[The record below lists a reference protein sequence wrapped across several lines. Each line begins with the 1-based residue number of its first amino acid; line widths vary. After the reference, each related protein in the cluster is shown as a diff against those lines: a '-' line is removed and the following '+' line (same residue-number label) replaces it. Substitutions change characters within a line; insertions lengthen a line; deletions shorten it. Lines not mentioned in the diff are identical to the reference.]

1 MSDCTP
7 PGNGRDKRTTAAQRK
22 QSGQRRTRWGD
33 NVVMADFGSRRR
45 AEHRAQ
51 QRGTSGEDV
60 GGGVRQ
66 RATERESW
74 AASVLME
81 AIASGT
87 DSGRLAR
94 GREYY
99 RADRVVSL
107 ELDTNVAA
115 AFVSGTQLEPFSVT
129 IRLSP
134 LGQKARAEL
143 FGEFVSDT
151 SHVRSLLAGSA
162 PGLEL
167 ADRLFSAQHVS
178 RVTCT
183 CPDKTPICK
192 HVVAV
197 AYAVAERMT
206 EDPMRII
213 RWRGLD
219 PDAILQPLR
228 DYNGPGVVPLTTG
241 LLGRVSDDS
250 AGSVDPA
257 GATDAGSAGSSVT
270 DISGH
275 SGDSGGSG
283 HSGDASALSL
293 SDSEPDLVD
302 QKNFW
307 GDPDARVTWSPLAPD
322 SGLEKG
328 RRQDLMNAL
337 RGVSWS
343 TVDQVKTLHELEL
356 CYEDLMD
363 AEPLFEH
370 PAASEQ
376 SLSNRAATTEE
387 DNSNGNR
394 SNNSDHS
401 DHSTDV
407 ESDDPEEDHR

>member
-1 MSDCTP
+1 MSDRTP
-7 PGNGRDKRTTAAQRK
+7 PGNGHDKRTTAGQRK
-22 QSGQRRTRWGD
+22 QSGQRSTRWGD

-51 QRGTSGEDV
+51 QRGASGEDV

-250 AGSVDPA
+250 ARNGDPA
-257 GATDAGSAGSSVT
+257 GATGTGSAGSSVT
-270 DISGH
+270 EIS
-275 SGDSGGSG
+275 S

-302 QKNFW
+302 QKDFW
-307 GDPDARVTWSPLAPD
+307 GDPDARVTWSPLAPE

-363 AEPLFEH
+363 AEPLFEY

-376 SLSNRAATTEE
+376 PLSTRAATTEE
-387 DNSNGNR
+387 DSSNSDRN
-394 SNNSDHS
+394 NNSDHS